1 MGQDDEH
8 PSTLGP
14 REVAASLRRLVR
26 GPTAL
31 LTPWR
36 DLDLGRLWRLL
47 LHSVIV
53 GAAAGA
59 VTCLFFYALEW
70 VNWAV
75 LEDLVRLH
83 APRAGGELDL
93 TPAAPPGPT
102 RTWLLFVVP
111 AVGGLLCGALVQWL
125 APSAAGAGTDAYVT
139 AFHRKAGKVS
149 LLVPPVKIVA
159 SLITLGSGGV
169 AGREGPVI
177 QTAGGIGSA
186 VARAFRLGPRERRI
200 LLVAGAAAG
209 AGAMFRTPLGAALY
223 AIEVLY
229 FEDFETDAIMPSVI
243 ASVTAYS
250 VVTVVFG
257 AGHLFTTEA
266 HYLFDPRALPLYAAL
281 GIVIALF
288 GVFYVRFLHRLGDR
302 FFRRLPVPLFARTA
316 LGGVMLGVFALLVPH
331 ALGTG
336 YGMAQSAIDSADW
349 ITSHPTPWLFM
360 LGLALIKTVGLGFTV
375 QSGGSGGE
383 MGPSLVIGA
392 LVGGA
397 VGLLFHDLFP
407 EVVTQPG
414 AFALVGMGA
423 FFGGVANVP
432 ISAAIM
438 VCELCGSY
446 DLLAPLILV
455 CGISFVALRRVIL
468 YRAQVRG
475 RVDSPAHRDE
485 ITIDILRSL
494 TVEKVF
500 DATTELLH
508 VQLHTPATEVLRLMT
523 ESDLPSLSVEDAGGH
538 PTGVISLRA
547 VQGLVGTDALDGLL
561 AADMSMPVT
570 PLRLDDDLHTALR
583 AFLDAEAAA
592 LPVANADGVVVGVL
606 THADVDVA
614 YERAVAD
621 RLESDTEAS
630 AEAAA
635 EHA

>member
-1 MGQDDEH
+1 MSKDDEK
-8 PSTLGP
+8 PSPLGP
-14 REVAASLRRLVR
+14 RELAASLRRLVR

-47 LHSVIV
+47 LHAVIV
-53 GAAAGA
+53 GTVAGGI
-59 VTCLFFYALEW
+59 TCLFFYALEW
-70 VNWAV
+70 VTW
-75 LEDLVRLH
+75 LTLDDLVRLH
-83 APRAGGELDL
+83 APRAGGEIDL
-93 TPAAPPGPT
+93 TPPAPAGPT
-102 RTWLLFVVP
+102 RTWLLFALP
-111 AVGGLLCGALVQWL
+111 AAGGLLCGGLVQWL
-125 APSAAGAGTDAYVT
+125 APSAAGAGTDAYVN

-149 LLVPPVKIVA
+149 FLVPPVKILA

-169 AGREGPVI
+169 AGHEGPVI
-177 QTAGGIGSA
+177 QAAGGIGSA
-186 VARAFRLGPRERRI
+186 VARMFKLGPRERRI

-257 AGHLFTTEA
+257 TGHLFTTEA
-266 HYLFDPRALPLYAAL
+266 HYIFDPRALPLYAAL
-281 GIVIALF
+281 GLVVAIF

-302 FFRRLPVPLFARTA
+302 FFRRLPVPLFLRTA
-316 LGGVMLGVFALLVPH
+316 LGGVMLGLFALIVPH

-336 YGMAQSAIDSADW
+336 YGLAQSAIDGADW
-349 ITSHPTPWLFM
+349 ITSHPLPWLFM

-383 MGPSLVIGA
+383 MGPTLVIGA

-397 VGLLFHDLFP
+397 VGMLFHDMFP
-407 EVVTQPG
+407 QIVTQPG

-432 ISAAIM
+432 ISAAVM

-485 ITIDILRSL
+485 VTIDILRSL
-494 TVEKVF
+494 TVEKVY
-500 DATTELLH
+500 DRQCKLAR
-508 VQLHTPATEVLRLMT
+508 VQPATSAAEVLRLMT
-523 ESDLPSLSVEDAGGH
+523 ESDAPTVLVEDVEGRVV
-538 PTGVISLRA
+538 GVISLRA
-547 VQGLVGTDALDGLL
+547 VQGLVGSVALDGLL
-561 AADMSMPVT
+561 AADMSLPVT
-570 PLRLDDDLHTALR
+570 PLREHDDLHAALR
-583 AFLDAEAAA
+583 IFLDAEAAA
-592 LPVANADGVVVGVL
+592 LPVVDDEGVVIGVL

-614 YERAVAD
+614 YERAVGD
-621 RLESDTEAS
+621 RLESDLES
-630 AEAAA
+630 SLEMG
-635 EHA
+635 

>member
-1 MGQDDEH
+1 MSEDNDK
-8 PSTLGP
+8 PSHVGRQKLLGS
-14 REVAASLRRLVR
+14 VRRLVD

-36 DLDLGRLWRLL
+36 DLDLDKLWRLL
-47 LHSVIV
+47 LHAVIV
-53 GAAAGA
+53 GMAAGA
-59 VTCLFFYALEW
+59 ITCMFFYALEW
-70 VNWAV
+70 VNW
-75 LEDLVRLH
+75 LTLDNLVRLH
-83 APRAGGELDL
+83 APRAGGELHL
-93 TPAAPPGPT
+93 TPPAPEGPT
-102 RTWLLFVVP
+102 RTWMLFVLP

-125 APSAAGAGTDAYVT
+125 APSAAGAGTDAYVE

-149 LLVPPVKIVA
+149 FLVPPVKIVA

-169 AGREGPVI
+169 AGREGPII

-186 VARAFRLGPRERRI
+186 VASLFRLGPRERRI

-257 AGHLFTTEA
+257 TGHLFTTEA
-266 HYLFDPRALPLYAAL
+266 HYIFDPRALPLYAAL
-281 GIVIALF
+281 GLVIALF
-288 GVFYVRFLHRLGDR
+288 GVVYVRFLHRLGDS
-302 FFRRLPVPLFARTA
+302 FFERLPVPLFARTA
-316 LGGVMLGVFALLVPH
+316 LGGVMLGAFALIVPH

-336 YGMAQSAIDSADW
+336 YGMAQSAIDGASW
-349 ITSHPTPWLFM
+349 ITSHPLPWLFM
-360 LGLALIKTVGLGFTV
+360 LGLALVKTVGLGFTV

-397 VGLLFHDLFP
+397 VGMLFHDLFP
-407 EVVTQPG
+407 EIVTQPG

-432 ISAAIM
+432 ISAAVM

-475 RVDSPAHRDE
+475 RMDSPAHRDE
-485 ITIDILRSL
+485 LTIDILRSL
-494 TVEKVF
+494 TVQKVY
-500 DATTELLH
+500 DANSSLAR
-508 VQLHTPATEVLRLMT
+508 VRRDTPAKEVLRQLV
-523 ESDLPSLSVEDAGGH
+523 ESDVPSVLVEDRDGACV
-538 PTGVISLRA
+538 GVISLRA
-547 VQGLVGTDALDGLL
+547 VQGLMGNDALDGLL

-570 PLRLDDDLHTALR
+570 PLRETDDLHVALR
-583 AFLDAEAAA
+583 AFLDSEAVA
-592 LPVANADGVVVGVL
+592 LPVVDEAGALLGVL

-614 YERAVAD
+614 YERAVSNWLDAD
-621 RLESDTEAS
+621 LEVNLEGA
-630 AEAAA
+630 
-635 EHA
+635 

>member
-1 MGQDDEH
+1 MSEDEK
-8 PSTLGP
+8 PPPQGLGP
-14 REVAASLRRLVR
+14 REVLASMRRLVK
-26 GPTAL
+26 GPTGL

-36 DLDLGRLWRLL
+36 DLDLGRLWRLM

-53 GAAAGA
+53 GLVAGA
-59 VTCLFFYALEW
+59 MTCLFFYALEW
-70 VNWAV
+70 VTW
-75 LEDLVRLH
+75 LTLDHLLRLH
-83 APRAGGELDL
+83 APRAGGEIDL
-93 TPAAPPGPT
+93 TPPAPDGPT
-102 RTWLLFVVP
+102 RTWLLFVLP
-111 AVGGLLCGALVQWL
+111 AAGGLLCGALVQWL
-125 APSAAGAGTDAYVT
+125 APSAAGAGTDAYVD

-169 AGREGPVI
+169 AGREGPII
-177 QTAGGIGSA
+177 QSAGGIGSA
-186 VARAFRLGPRERRI
+186 VARMFKLGPRERRI

-229 FEDFETDAIMPSVI
+229 YEDFETDAIMPSVI

-250 VVTVVFG
+250 VVTVIFG
-257 AGHLFTTEA
+257 AGHLFTTES
-266 HYLFDPRALPLYAAL
+266 HYIFDPRALPLYALL
-281 GIVIALF
+281 GLAIAVF
-288 GVFYVRFLHRLGDR
+288 GVFYVRFLHTLGDR
-302 FFRRLPVPLFARTA
+302 FFRRLPIPLFARTA
-316 LGGVMLGVFALLVPH
+316 LGGMMLGLFALIVPH

-336 YGMAQSAIDSADW
+336 YGLAQSAIDGASW
-349 ITSHPTPWLFM
+349 ITDHPSPWLFM

-392 LVGGA
+392 LVGGS

-407 EVVTQPG
+407 QVVTQPG

-432 ISAAIM
+432 ISAAVM

-446 DLLAPLILV
+446 DLLAPLLLV
-455 CGISFVALRRVIL
+455 CGISFVALRRVVL

-485 ITIDILRSL
+485 VTIDILRAL
-494 TVEKVF
+494 TVKKVY
-500 DATTELLH
+500 DQNCSLASVEAG
-508 VQLHTPATEVLRLMT
+508 TPADEVLRLMM
-523 ESDLPSLSVEDAGGH
+523 ESDAPTVLVHDAEGAC
-538 PTGVISLRA
+538 TGLISLRA
-547 VQGLVGTDALDGLL
+547 VQGLVGHDMLDGLL

-570 PLRLDDDLHTALR
+570 PLRETDDLHTALR
-583 AFLDAEAAA
+583 VFLDSEAAA
-592 LPVANADGVVVGVL
+592 LPVVDANGLLLGVL

-614 YERAVAD
+614 YERAVSE
-621 RLESDTEAS
+621 RLESTLEMTLQGI
-630 AEAAA
+630 
-635 EHA
+635 